1 MNKCPFWSTEKRKIE
16 CYNECPMQV
25 AGTNDEVCVFK
36 EYLCLNKIEYKE
48 IIRDDVI
55 YSEKIS
61 FDLGFIS

>member
-1 MNKCPFWSTEKRKIE
+1 
-16 CYNECPMQV
+16 MQV